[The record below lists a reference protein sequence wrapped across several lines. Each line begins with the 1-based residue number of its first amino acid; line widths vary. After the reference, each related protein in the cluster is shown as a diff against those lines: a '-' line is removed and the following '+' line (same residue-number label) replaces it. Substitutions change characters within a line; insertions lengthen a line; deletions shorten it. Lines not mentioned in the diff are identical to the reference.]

1 MTSSLKENIDKIV
14 LALSILFIF
23 FTPIMLLNG
32 RIQISDFI
40 FVFLSLAFLIQVIL
54 RKSIYL
60 GLMKESLLGMFVLL
74 SSLSSIFSFIYSD
87 FSLSLIFDL
96 SAQLYPMAI
105 FVICYLIL
113 VNNKRNFDYLLSSQS
128 FAYTAVISIG
138 ILAAFFSFLG
148 FDNSYAP
155 INNQIAKVLMLE
167 DSIPELFRIHSTLG
181 PTSKLFGTYSFLLLL
196 PFIAFLS
203 YKKYSSL
210 FILTVFYI
218 CFAVSTFSLSKTLP
232 SLFLISFFF
241 FAFFRRYSLMNSLFK
256 YISIFLFLGSFI
268 AVQLLSIVYGVETF
282 YELKK
287 NFEHKKEIIS
297 VDEKDFYNR
306 IYFYN
311 NDGSVYDLK
320 LDFTL
325 AFNHYYHLKK
335 AAYESWKQRPI
346 LGHGPGSYRESTLMS
361 VKDAKVTKELGFKE
375 NSYTDAQ
382 SEYMNQL
389 AERGA
394 LGLLAF
400 LLLWFYSIFL
410 LFRSQ
415 SNDLAKGF
423 GFGMIAMVFTLVDL
437 QIYEFRFIWVGLAI
451 ALASISVLSKNE
463 KCVV

>member
-1 MTSSLKENIDKIV
+1 MTSSLRENIDKIV
-14 LALSILFIF
+14 LVFSVLFVF
-23 FTPIMLLNG
+23 STPIMLLNG
-32 RIQISDFI
+32 QIQISDFI
-40 FVFLSLAFLIQVIL
+40 FVFLFLAFLVQIML
-54 RKSIYL
+54 RKNLSL
-60 GLMKESLLGMFVLL
+60 GLIKESLLGLFILL
-74 SSLSSIFSFIYSD
+74 SSMSSIFSYFYSD
-87 FSLSLIFDL
+87 FSLNLVFDL

-105 FVICYLIL
+105 LVVCYLVF
-113 VNNKRNFDYLLSSQS
+113 VNNKRDFEYLLSSQS

-155 INNQIAKVLMLE
+155 VNNQIAKVLMLE
-167 DSIPELFRIHSTLG
+167 DFIPELFRIHSTLG

-196 PFIAFLS
+196 PFIVFLS
-203 YKKYSSL
+203 YRKYSSL
-210 FILTVFYI
+210 LILIIFYI
-218 CFAVSTFSLSKTLP
+218 CLAVSTFSLSKSLP

-241 FAFFRRYSLMNSLFK
+241 FAFFRRYSFMNSLLK
-256 YISIFLFLGSFI
+256 YLSIFLFLSSFI
-268 AVQLLSIVYGVETF
+268 ALQFLSIIYGVETS

-287 NFEHKKEIIS
+287 NFDHKKEIIT
-297 VDEKDFYNR
+297 VDEKEFYNR

-320 LDFTL
+320 LDITL

-335 AAYESWKQRPI
+335 AAYKSWKKKPI
-346 LGHGPGSYRESTLMS
+346 FGHGPGSYRESTLMS
-361 VKDAKVTKELGFKE
+361 VKDEKVTKELGFKE
-375 NSYTDAQ
+375 NNYTDAQ

-410 LFRSQ
+410 VFRSQ

-423 GFGMIAMVFTLVDL
+423 GFGMIAMVFTMVDL

-451 ALASISVLSKNE
+451 ALASVTVLSKNE